1 MDQQSWWDNVFQ
13 RRRGLLV
20 FLCCAFLFRLAFG
33 LCSEFW
39 YEDEIQIYLLGL
51 KFYSTGA
58 WPYFGPDITFQVQ
71 LPGALQSLL
80 IALPLFALP
89 IPEAPFILL
98 NILSFLS
105 LCLLAWYC
113 IKRLPETPRWFIWI
127 WLMTAPWTLN
137 YSTHL
142 VNPSYLL
149 PGSIVFFVGAL
160 EIYPWTTRHLISSR
174 VANVMMG
181 AALCWSMQLHMS
193 WVILV
198 PFVIA
203 SFYFQLRNKG
213 KGAFASLGWF
223 FFGAI
228 LTGSLLLPTFL
239 KYGLT
244 AGSGGTAETIGFNAA
259 NLLNIFN
266 LTEGILARF
275 LSFASFEVARFLGGN
290 SIKRM
295 AFVRAELWVI
305 PFLVFL
311 LAVGIL
317 QPASMIA
324 LWFKQ
329 AHPQR
334 DWRAIKYL
342 TLFTVLLLYGF
353 FIFASKPPSSHTFYI
368 TFPIAMIYS
377 LYCWNYFLS
386 KRRWQTFAKVFLA
399 CGIVFSIG
407 LAAYRFYRVSLY
419 VDRGRPLGAIVQRDY
434 HILGERRPGAR
445 Y

>member
-39 YEDEIQIYLLGL
+39 YDDELQIYLLGL

-58 WPYFGPDITFQVQ
+58 WPYFGPDITYQVQ
-71 LPGALQSLL
+71 LPGALQGLL
-80 IALPLFALP
+80 VALPIFALR
-89 IPEAPFILL
+89 IPEAPSILL
-98 NILSFLS
+98 NTLSFLS

-113 IKRLPETPRWFIWI
+113 SIRLPKVPKWFIWI

-137 YSTHL
+137 YSTHV

-149 PGSIVFFVGAL
+149 PGSIAFFIGAL
-160 EIYPWTTRHLISSR
+160 EIYPQTTRHLISSR
-174 VANVMMG
+174 VANAMMG

-193 WVILV
+193 WVVLV
-198 PFVIA
+198 PFIIA
-203 SFYFQLRNKG
+203 SFYFQLRKKG
-213 KGAFASLGWF
+213 SALTAFGWF
-223 FFGAI
+223 FFGAL
-228 LTGSLLLPTFL
+228 LTGSLLVPTFL
-239 KYGLT
+239 AYGWR
-244 AGSGGTAETIGFNAA
+244 AGWGGTEETIRFNGA
-259 NLLNIFN
+259 NLLSIFN

-290 SIKRM
+290 SIKRF
-295 AFVRAELWVI
+295 AFVRAELWMI
-305 PFLVFL
+305 PLLVFL
-311 LAVGIL
+311 LVVGIL
-317 QPASMIA
+317 QPISMIA

-329 AHPQR
+329 SHQQR
-334 DWRAIKYL
+334 DWPAIKYL
-342 TLFTVLLLYGF
+342 TLFTVLLLCGF

-377 LYCWNYFLS
+377 LYCWDYFLS

-399 CGIVFSIG
+399 CGIIFSLG
-407 LAAYRFYRVSLY
+407 LAVYRFHHISLY
-419 VDRGRPLGAIVQRDY
+419 VDRARPLSAILQRDY